1 MAALSTGDN
10 GQGPPRHH
18 PLAECYRIP
27 VVVTNQVRS
36 QGRDEAS
43 RYMFQVQSRSGT
55 IEDPSKLEFH
65 LVAALGIQWAHAV
78 SIRLVLESRS
88 GCKWVFIKNYY
99 SRIFHLDL
107 IKKLRMNQRQR
118 LIKVAKSS
126 ISPSLGFYFDITSS
140 GISLLNDEGVE
151 MVGPEAN
158 TIHCQG
164 HSGLIKMILK
174 QQNDPEDESMKN
186 H

>member
-1 MAALSTGDN
+1 MKVSLLQHKIGIDN

-18 PLAECYRIP
+18 PLGSLAECYRIP

-55 IEDPSKLEFH
+55 IEDPSKLESH

-88 GCKWVFIKNYY
+88 G
-99 SRIFHLDL
+99 
-107 IKKLRMNQRQR
+107 QR

-126 ISPSLGFYFDITSS
+126 ISPSVGFYFDITSS

-151 MVGPEAN
+151 MMGPEAN

-164 HSGLIKMILK
+164 QSGLIKMILK
-174 QQNDPEDESMKN
+174 QHNEQNSEESMKN